1 MIALINQDRRNRWG
15 EGVIPTTPPYK
26 FFSRCISPIPIRG
39 QFGAKYLGFF
49 YSRSLKTRV
58 KYSSFAQLVLLS
70 LYIFWEKCVYF
81 SIFEWWNQVDSGW
94 IGWETLTFWKKIDFQ
109 IGFLQ
114 TNFLLNS
121 LDLKVTNA
129 KISLDSQSEG
139 VPMHANCQ
147 KVNKVQLPTFI
158 FCW

>member
-1 MIALINQDRRNRWG
+1 MLWLTKSLFSWHLYIGTTIWLKSLRWEIFG
-15 EGVIPTTPPYK
+15 
-26 FFSRCISPIPIRG
+26 FFS
-39 QFGAKYLGFF
+39 
-49 YSRSLKTRV
+49 SRSLKMRER
-58 KYSSFAQLVLLS
+58 YICFAQLVLLS

>member
-1 MIALINQDRRNRWG
+1 M
-15 EGVIPTTPPYK
+15 
-26 FFSRCISPIPIRG
+26 FFSLMLGSLSAPNEMFWCFKSDSFACG
-39 QFGAKYLGFF
+39 DMHLGAKYLVFF
-49 YSRSLKTRV
+49 SSRSLKTRE
-58 KYSSFAQLVLLS
+58 KYISFAQLVLLS

-147 KVNKVQLPTFI
+147 KVNKVHLPTFI